1 MIDFCKNFAS
11 HIDSSK
17 EEKDQ
22 YHKPFKELPVDI
34 HVTDPIMP
42 AVLYEKP
49 LFPTRIREHSFVTG
63 IVNKSERRTDEPE
76 DHIKV
81 DRQVALVKDLVTS
94 DTLDSNIFF
103 CAISTNLVTAKN
115 KGPISGTPVVSVK
128 IGDHNYYGPCDLGSS
143 ASAILYSLYQ
153 DIMGEIS
160 PCKLEEVDVTIHLA
174 NRATISP

>member
-49 LFPTRIREHSFVTG
+49 LFPTRIREHSFLTG
-63 IVNKSERRTDEPE
+63 IINKSERRTDEPE
-76 DHIKV
+76 DQIKV
-81 DRQVALVKDLVTS
+81 DPQVAVVKYLVTN
-94 DTLDSNIFF
+94 DVLDSDINF
-103 CAISTNLVTAKN
+103 CVVSTNIVTSKN
-115 KGPISGTPVVSVK
+115 KIPISGTPVVSVK
-128 IGDHNYYGPCDLGSS
+128 IGDHNYYRLCDLGSS
-143 ASAILYSLYQ
+143 ASAIPYSLYQ
-153 DIMGEIS
+153 
-160 PCKLEEVDVTIHLA
+160 
-174 NRATISP
+174 